1 MNKYTF
7 KTFLFITL
15 IVLGSCKNVIRDEA
29 PNIVLIVADDLGW
42 TDVSYM
48 GSSFYETSNIDKL
61 SKNGMTF
68 LNGYASSA
76 NCAPSRATMLT
87 GKYHPYHGIY
97 TVRNSDRGNRKTRK
111 IIPIKTKTK
120 LEHNHFI
127 IPEMLKSRGYVNGH
141 FGKWHMGDEPNF
153 MPNNQGFDESFFI
166 NKSNNQTKKIWTGG
180 EVTQNP
186 FDNKLLTEAFT
197 NGAKAFIKKNKDLPF
212 FLYVPYSAPHFP
224 LEAHPDWKGKSDYG
238 VYGDVV
244 EEMDARV
251 GEILTELDVNNLS
264 ERTIVVFMSDN
275 GPEPLTK
282 ESKAIPFR
290 GKKWSA
296 LEGGNRVPCIIKSPG
311 KSKGVTVYN
320 KTVSAMDMLPSLAH
334 ACGINIPERSGETPP
349 IDGVNLWDELTGKK
363 LEANGRPD
371 LLFWHGADGFQA
383 IRMGAW
389 KLFLNRRDA
398 ELSGEGPALFKLKN
412 DIKERND
419 LSKLFPAIVTKM
431 TGVASQR
438 LRQLRGDL
446 FLWGEWNN

>member
-1 MNKYTF
+1 MIKLF
-7 KTFLFITL
+7 FPFLASLFL
-15 IVLGSCKNVIRDEA
+15 AVSSGQQRPNV
-29 PNIVLIVADDLGW
+29 VLILSDDLGYHDLGCYGHPKIK
-42 TDVSYM
+42 TPIIDQLAKDGVRLT
-48 GSSFYETSNIDKL
+48 SFYSGSTVC
-61 SKNGMTF
+61 T
-68 LNGYASSA
+68 
-76 NCAPSRATMLT
+76 PSRMALLT
-87 GKYHPYHGIY
+87 GSYPVRYGWSKGVVGHIMEKKRGLSPKATTMAEIFKEAGYKTGI
-97 TVRNSDRGNRKTRK
+97 
-111 IIPIKTKTK
+111 
-120 LEHNHFI
+120 
-127 IPEMLKSRGYVNGH
+127 
-141 FGKWHMGDEPNF
+141 FGKWHLGDEPNF

-197 NGAKAFIKKNKDLPF
+197 NGAKAFIKKNKDIPF

-251 GEILTELDVNNLS
+251 GEILTELNVNNLS
-264 ERTIVVFMSDN
+264 EKTIVVFMSDN

-296 LEGGNRVPCIIKSPG
+296 LEGGNRVPCIIKSPS
-311 KSKGVTVYN
+311 KSKGGTVYN

-349 IDGVNLWDELTGKK
+349 IDGVNLWDELIGKK
-363 LEANGRPD
+363 LEAKGRPD

-383 IRMGAW
+383 IRIGDW
-389 KLFLNRRDA
+389 KLFFNRRDA
-398 ELSGEGPALFKLKN
+398 ELSGEGPALFKVKD

-419 LSKLFPAIVTKM
+419 LSKLFPSIVTKM

-438 LRQLRGDL
+438 LESIKRRSIPLGKVK
-446 FLWGEWNN
+446 

>member
-1 MNKYTF
+1 MIKLF
-7 KTFLFITL
+7 FPFLASLFL
-15 IVLGSCKNVIRDEA
+15 AVSSGQQRPNV
-29 PNIVLIVADDLGW
+29 VLILSDDLGYHDLGCYGHPKIK
-42 TDVSYM
+42 TPIIDQLAKDGVRLT
-48 GSSFYETSNIDKL
+48 SFYSGSTVC
-61 SKNGMTF
+61 T
-68 LNGYASSA
+68 
-76 NCAPSRATMLT
+76 PSRMALLT
-87 GKYHPYHGIY
+87 GSYPVRYGWSKGVVGHIMEKKRGLSPKATTMAEIFKEAGYKTGI
-97 TVRNSDRGNRKTRK
+97 
-111 IIPIKTKTK
+111 
-120 LEHNHFI
+120 
-127 IPEMLKSRGYVNGH
+127 
-141 FGKWHMGDEPNF
+141 FGKWHLGDEPNF

-197 NGAKAFIKKNKDLPF
+197 NGAKAFIKKNKDVPF

-251 GEILTELDVNNLS
+251 GEILTELNVNNLS

-296 LEGGNRVPCIIKSPG
+296 LEGGNRVPCIIKSPC
-311 KSKGVTVYN
+311 KSKGGTVYN

-349 IDGVNLWDELTGKK
+349 IDGVNLWDELIGKK
-363 LEANGRPD
+363 LEAKGRPD

-383 IRMGAW
+383 IRIGDW
-389 KLFLNRRDA
+389 KLFFNRRDA
-398 ELSGEGPALFKLKN
+398 ELSGEGPALFKVKD

-419 LSKLFPAIVTKM
+419 LSKLFPSIVTKM

-438 LRQLRGDL
+438 LESIKRRSIPLGKVK
-446 FLWGEWNN
+446 

>member
-1 MNKYTF
+1 MIKLF
-7 KTFLFITL
+7 FPFLASLFL
-15 IVLGSCKNVIRDEA
+15 AVSSGQQRPNV
-29 PNIVLIVADDLGW
+29 VLILSDDLGYHDLGCYGHPKIK
-42 TDVSYM
+42 TPIIDQLAKDGVRLT
-48 GSSFYETSNIDKL
+48 SFYSGSTVC
-61 SKNGMTF
+61 T
-68 LNGYASSA
+68 
-76 NCAPSRATMLT
+76 PSRMALLT
-87 GKYHPYHGIY
+87 GSYPVRYGWSKGVVGHIMEKKRGLSPKATTMAEIFKEAGYKTGI
-97 TVRNSDRGNRKTRK
+97 
-111 IIPIKTKTK
+111 
-120 LEHNHFI
+120 
-127 IPEMLKSRGYVNGH
+127 
-141 FGKWHMGDEPNF
+141 FGKWHLGDEPNF

-197 NGAKAFIKKNKDLPF
+197 NGAKAFIKKNKDVPF

-349 IDGVNLWDELTGKK
+349 IDGVNLWDELIGKK
-363 LEANGRPD
+363 LETSGRPD

-398 ELSGEGPALFKLKN
+398 ELSGDGPALFKVKD

-438 LRQLRGDL
+438 LESIKRRSIPLGRVKQ
-446 FLWGEWNN
+446 

>member
-1 MNKYTF
+1 MIKLF
-7 KTFLFITL
+7 FPFLASLFL
-15 IVLGSCKNVIRDEA
+15 AVSSGQQRPNV
-29 PNIVLIVADDLGW
+29 VLILSDDLGYHDLGCYGHPKIK
-42 TDVSYM
+42 TPVIDRLAQEGVRLT
-48 GSSFYETSNIDKL
+48 SFYSGATVC
-61 SKNGMTF
+61 T
-68 LNGYASSA
+68 
-76 NCAPSRATMLT
+76 PSRMALLT
-87 GKYHPYHGIY
+87 GSYPVRYGWSKGVVGHIMEKKRGLSPKATTMAEVFKDAGYKTGI
-97 TVRNSDRGNRKTRK
+97 
-111 IIPIKTKTK
+111 
-120 LEHNHFI
+120 
-127 IPEMLKSRGYVNGH
+127 
-141 FGKWHMGDEPNF
+141 FGKWHLGDEPDF

-186 FDNKLLTEAFT
+186 FDNKLLTEEFT
-197 NGAKAFIKKNKDLPF
+197 NGAKAFIKKNKDVPF

-251 GEILTELDVNNLS
+251 GEILIELKENNLS
-264 ERTIVVFMSDN
+264 EKTIVVFMSDN

-296 LEGGNRVPCIIKSPG
+296 LEGGNRVPCIIKSSG
-311 KSKGVTVYN
+311 KSKGGGVYN
-320 KTVSAMDMLPSLAH
+320 KTVSAMDMLPSLAY
-334 ACGINIPERSGETPP
+334 ACGIDISERSTDVPP
-349 IDGVNLWDELTGKK
+349 IDGINLWDELTGKK
-363 LEANGRPD
+363 AEAEGRPD

-398 ELSGEGPALFKLKN
+398 ELSGEGPALFKVKD

-431 TGVASQR
+431 KGVASQR
-438 LRQLRGDL
+438 LESIQKRFIPLGRVKQ
-446 FLWGEWNN
+446 

>member
-1 MNKYTF
+1 MIKLF
-7 KTFLFITL
+7 FPFLASLFL
-15 IVLGSCKNVIRDEA
+15 AVSSGQQRPNV
-29 PNIVLIVADDLGW
+29 VLILSDDLGYHDLGCYGHPKIK
-42 TDVSYM
+42 TPVIDQLAQEGVRLT
-48 GSSFYETSNIDKL
+48 SFYSGATVC
-61 SKNGMTF
+61 T
-68 LNGYASSA
+68 
-76 NCAPSRATMLT
+76 PSRMALLT
-87 GKYHPYHGIY
+87 GSYPVRYGWSKGVVGHIMEKKRGLSPKATTMAEVFKDAGYKTGI
-97 TVRNSDRGNRKTRK
+97 
-111 IIPIKTKTK
+111 
-120 LEHNHFI
+120 
-127 IPEMLKSRGYVNGH
+127 
-141 FGKWHMGDEPNF
+141 FGKWHLGDEPDF

-186 FDNKLLTEAFT
+186 FDNKLLTEEFT
-197 NGAKAFIKKNKDLPF
+197 NGAKAFIKKNKDVPF

-251 GEILTELDVNNLS
+251 GEILIELKENNLS
-264 ERTIVVFMSDN
+264 EKTIVVFMSDN

-282 ESKAIPFR
+282 ESKAIPLR

-296 LEGGNRVPCIIKSPG
+296 LEGGNRVPCIIKSSG
-311 KSKGVTVYN
+311 KSKGGGVYN
-320 KTVSAMDMLPSLAH
+320 KTVSAMDMLPSLAY
-334 ACGINIPERSGETPP
+334 ACGIDIPERSTDVPP
-349 IDGVNLWDELTGKK
+349 IDGINLWDELTGKK
-363 LEANGRPD
+363 AEAEGRPD

-398 ELSGEGPALFKLKN
+398 ELSGEGPALFKVKD

-431 TGVASQR
+431 KGVASQR
-438 LRQLRGDL
+438 LESIQKRFIPLGRVKQ
-446 FLWGEWNN
+446 

>member
-1 MNKYTF
+1 MIKLF
-7 KTFLFITL
+7 FPFLASLFL
-15 IVLGSCKNVIRDEA
+15 AVSSGQQRPNV
-29 PNIVLIVADDLGW
+29 VLILSDDLGYHDLGCYGHPKIK
-42 TDVSYM
+42 TPIIDQLAKDGVRLT
-48 GSSFYETSNIDKL
+48 SFYSGSTVC
-61 SKNGMTF
+61 T
-68 LNGYASSA
+68 
-76 NCAPSRATMLT
+76 PSRMALLT
-87 GKYHPYHGIY
+87 GSYPVRYGWSKGVVGHIMEKKRGLSPKATTMAEIFKEAGYKTGI
-97 TVRNSDRGNRKTRK
+97 
-111 IIPIKTKTK
+111 
-120 LEHNHFI
+120 
-127 IPEMLKSRGYVNGH
+127 
-141 FGKWHMGDEPNF
+141 FGKWHLGDEPNF

-197 NGAKAFIKKNKDLPF
+197 NGAKAFIKKNKDVPF

-349 IDGVNLWDELTGKK
+349 IDGVNLWDELIGKK
-363 LEANGRPD
+363 LETSGRPD

-389 KLFLNRRDA
+389 KLFLNRKDA
-398 ELSGEGPALFKLKN
+398 ELSGDGPALFKVKD

-438 LRQLRGDL
+438 LESIKRRSIPLGRVK
-446 FLWGEWNN
+446 

>member
-1 MNKYTF
+1 MIKLF
-7 KTFLFITL
+7 FPFLASLFL
-15 IVLGSCKNVIRDEA
+15 AVSSGQQRPNV
-29 PNIVLIVADDLGW
+29 VLILSDDLGYHDLGCYGHPKIK
-42 TDVSYM
+42 TPIIDQLAKDGVRLT
-48 GSSFYETSNIDKL
+48 SFYSGSTVC
-61 SKNGMTF
+61 T
-68 LNGYASSA
+68 
-76 NCAPSRATMLT
+76 PSRMALLT
-87 GKYHPYHGIY
+87 GSYPVRYGWSKGVVGHIMEKKRGLSPKATTMAEIFKEAGYKTGI
-97 TVRNSDRGNRKTRK
+97 
-111 IIPIKTKTK
+111 
-120 LEHNHFI
+120 
-127 IPEMLKSRGYVNGH
+127 
-141 FGKWHMGDEPNF
+141 FGKWHLGDEPNF

-197 NGAKAFIKKNKDLPF
+197 NGAKAFIKKNKDVPF

-251 GEILTELDVNNLS
+251 GEILTELNVNNLS

-296 LEGGNRVPCIIKSPG
+296 LEGGNRVPCIIKSPS
-311 KSKGVTVYN
+311 KSKGGTVYN

-334 ACGINIPERSGETPP
+334 ACGINIPERSGESPP
-349 IDGVNLWDELTGKK
+349 IDGVNLWDELIGKK
-363 LEANGRPD
+363 LEAKGRPD

-383 IRMGAW
+383 IRIGDW
-389 KLFLNRRDA
+389 KLFFNRRDA
-398 ELSGEGPALFKLKN
+398 ELSGEGPALFKVKD

-419 LSKLFPAIVTKM
+419 LSKLFPSIVTKM

-438 LRQLRGDL
+438 LESIKRRSIPLGKVK
-446 FLWGEWNN
+446 

>member
-1 MNKYTF
+1 MIKLF
-7 KTFLFITL
+7 FPFLASLFL
-15 IVLGSCKNVIRDEA
+15 AVSSGQQRPNV
-29 PNIVLIVADDLGW
+29 VLILSDDLGYHDLGCYGHPKIK
-42 TDVSYM
+42 TPIIDQLAKDGVRLT
-48 GSSFYETSNIDKL
+48 SFYSGSTVC
-61 SKNGMTF
+61 T
-68 LNGYASSA
+68 
-76 NCAPSRATMLT
+76 PSRMALLT
-87 GKYHPYHGIY
+87 GSYPVRYGWSKGVVGHIMEKKRGLSPKATTMAEIFKEAGYKTGI
-97 TVRNSDRGNRKTRK
+97 
-111 IIPIKTKTK
+111 
-120 LEHNHFI
+120 
-127 IPEMLKSRGYVNGH
+127 
-141 FGKWHMGDEPNF
+141 FGKWHLGDEPNF

-197 NGAKAFIKKNKDLPF
+197 NGAKAFIKKNKDIPF

-251 GEILTELDVNNLS
+251 GEILTELNVNNLS

-296 LEGGNRVPCIIKSPG
+296 LEGGNRVPCIIKSPS
-311 KSKGVTVYN
+311 KSKGGTVYN

-349 IDGVNLWDELTGKK
+349 IDGVNLWDELIGKK
-363 LEANGRPD
+363 LEAKGRPD

-383 IRMGAW
+383 IRIGDW
-389 KLFLNRRDA
+389 KLFFNRRDA
-398 ELSGEGPALFKLKN
+398 ELSGDGPALFKVKD

-419 LSKLFPAIVTKM
+419 LSKLFPSIVTKM

-438 LRQLRGDL
+438 LESIKRRSIPLGKVK
-446 FLWGEWNN
+446 

>member
-1 MNKYTF
+1 MIKLF
-7 KTFLFITL
+7 FPFLASLFL
-15 IVLGSCKNVIRDEA
+15 AVSSGEQR
-29 PNIVLIVADDLGW
+29 PNIVLILSDDLGYHDLGCYGHPKIK
-42 TDVSYM
+42 TPVIDQLAQEGVRLT
-48 GSSFYETSNIDKL
+48 SFYSGATVC
-61 SKNGMTF
+61 T
-68 LNGYASSA
+68 
-76 NCAPSRATMLT
+76 PSRMALLT
-87 GKYHPYHGIY
+87 GSYPVRYGWSKGVVGHIMEKKKGLSSKAMTMAEIFKDAGYKTGI
-97 TVRNSDRGNRKTRK
+97 
-111 IIPIKTKTK
+111 
-120 LEHNHFI
+120 
-127 IPEMLKSRGYVNGH
+127 
-141 FGKWHMGDEPNF
+141 FGKWHLGDEPDF

-186 FDNKLLTEAFT
+186 FDNKLLTEEFT
-197 NGAKAFIKKNKDLPF
+197 NGAKAFIKKNKDVPF

-251 GEILTELDVNNLS
+251 GEILTELKENNLS
-264 ERTIVVFMSDN
+264 EKTIVVFMSDN

-296 LEGGNRVPCIIKSPG
+296 LEGGNRVPCIIKCSS
-311 KSKGVTVYN
+311 KSKGGGVYN
-320 KTVSAMDMLPSLAH
+320 KTVSAMDMLPSLAY
-334 ACGINIPERSGETPP
+334 ACGIDISERSTDVPP
-349 IDGVNLWDELTGKK
+349 IDGINLWDELTGKK
-363 LEANGRPD
+363 AEAEGRPD

-398 ELSGEGPALFKLKN
+398 ELSGEGPALFKVKD

-431 TGVASQR
+431 KGVASQR
-438 LRQLRGDL
+438 LESIQKRSIPLGRVK
-446 FLWGEWNN
+446 

>member
-1 MNKYTF
+1 MIKLF
-7 KTFLFITL
+7 FPFLASLFL
-15 IVLGSCKNVIRDEA
+15 AVSSGQQR
-29 PNIVLIVADDLGW
+29 PNIVLILSDDLGYHDLGCYGHPKIK
-42 TDVSYM
+42 TPVIDQLAQEGVRLT
-48 GSSFYETSNIDKL
+48 SFYSGATVC
-61 SKNGMTF
+61 T
-68 LNGYASSA
+68 
-76 NCAPSRATMLT
+76 PSRMALLT
-87 GKYHPYHGIY
+87 GSYPVRYGWSKGVVGHIMEKKKGLSSKAMTMAEIFKDAGYKTGI
-97 TVRNSDRGNRKTRK
+97 
-111 IIPIKTKTK
+111 
-120 LEHNHFI
+120 
-127 IPEMLKSRGYVNGH
+127 
-141 FGKWHMGDEPNF
+141 FGKWHLGDEPDF

-186 FDNKLLTEAFT
+186 FDNKLLTEEFT
-197 NGAKAFIKKNKDLPF
+197 NGAKAFIKKNKDVPF

-251 GEILTELDVNNLS
+251 GEILTELKENNLS
-264 ERTIVVFMSDN
+264 EKTIVVFMSDN

-296 LEGGNRVPCIIKSPG
+296 LEGGNRVPCIIKCSS
-311 KSKGVTVYN
+311 KSKGGGVYN
-320 KTVSAMDMLPSLAH
+320 KTVSAMDMLPSLAY
-334 ACGINIPERSGETPP
+334 ACGIDISERSTDVPP
-349 IDGVNLWDELTGKK
+349 IDGINLWDELTGKK
-363 LEANGRPD
+363 AEAEGRPD

-398 ELSGEGPALFKLKN
+398 ELSGEGPALFKVKD

-431 TGVASQR
+431 KGVASQR
-438 LRQLRGDL
+438 LESIQKRSIPLGRVKQ
-446 FLWGEWNN
+446 

>member
-1 MNKYTF
+1 MIKLF
-7 KTFLFITL
+7 FPFLASLFL
-15 IVLGSCKNVIRDEA
+15 AVSSGEQR
-29 PNIVLIVADDLGW
+29 PNIVLILSDDLGYHDLGCYGHPKIK
-42 TDVSYM
+42 TPVIDQLAQEGVRLT
-48 GSSFYETSNIDKL
+48 SFYSGATVC
-61 SKNGMTF
+61 T
-68 LNGYASSA
+68 
-76 NCAPSRATMLT
+76 PSRMALLT
-87 GKYHPYHGIY
+87 GSYPVRYGWSKGVVGHIMEKKKGLSSKAMTMAEIFKDAGYKTGI
-97 TVRNSDRGNRKTRK
+97 
-111 IIPIKTKTK
+111 
-120 LEHNHFI
+120 
-127 IPEMLKSRGYVNGH
+127 
-141 FGKWHMGDEPNF
+141 FGKWHLGDEPDF

-186 FDNKLLTEAFT
+186 FDNKLLTEEFT
-197 NGAKAFIKKNKDLPF
+197 NGAKAFIKKNKDVPF

-251 GEILTELDVNNLS
+251 GEILTELKENNLS
-264 ERTIVVFMSDN
+264 EKTIVVFMSDN

-296 LEGGNRVPCIIKSPG
+296 LEGGNRVPCIIKSSG
-311 KSKGVTVYN
+311 KSKGGGVYN
-320 KTVSAMDMLPSLAH
+320 KTVSAMDMLPSLAY
-334 ACGINIPERSGETPP
+334 ACGIDISERSTDVPP
-349 IDGVNLWDELTGKK
+349 IDGINLWDELTGKK
-363 LEANGRPD
+363 AEAEGRPD

-389 KLFLNRRDA
+389 KLFLDRRDA
-398 ELSGEGPALFKLKN
+398 ELSGEGPALFKVKD

-431 TGVASQR
+431 KGVASQR
-438 LRQLRGDL
+438 LESIQKRSIPLGRVK
-446 FLWGEWNN
+446 

>member
-1 MNKYTF
+1 MIKLF
-7 KTFLFITL
+7 FPFLASLFL
-15 IVLGSCKNVIRDEA
+15 AVSSGQQRPNV
-29 PNIVLIVADDLGW
+29 VLILSDDLGYHDLGCYGHPKIK
-42 TDVSYM
+42 TPIIDQLAKDGVRLT
-48 GSSFYETSNIDKL
+48 SFYSGSTVC
-61 SKNGMTF
+61 T
-68 LNGYASSA
+68 
-76 NCAPSRATMLT
+76 PSRMALLT
-87 GKYHPYHGIY
+87 GSYPVRYGWSKGVVGHIMEKKRGLSPKATTMAEIFKEAGYKTGI
-97 TVRNSDRGNRKTRK
+97 
-111 IIPIKTKTK
+111 
-120 LEHNHFI
+120 
-127 IPEMLKSRGYVNGH
+127 
-141 FGKWHMGDEPNF
+141 FGKWHLGDEPNF

-197 NGAKAFIKKNKDLPF
+197 NGAKAFIKKNKDFPF

-398 ELSGEGPALFKLKN
+398 ELSGEGPALFKVKD

-438 LRQLRGDL
+438 LESIKRRSIPLGKVK
-446 FLWGEWNN
+446 

>member
-1 MNKYTF
+1 MIKLF
-7 KTFLFITL
+7 FPFLASLFL
-15 IVLGSCKNVIRDEA
+15 AVSSGQQRPNV
-29 PNIVLIVADDLGW
+29 VLILSDDLGYHDLGCYGHPKIK
-42 TDVSYM
+42 TPVIDQLAQEGVRLT
-48 GSSFYETSNIDKL
+48 SFYSGATVC
-61 SKNGMTF
+61 T
-68 LNGYASSA
+68 
-76 NCAPSRATMLT
+76 PSRMALLT
-87 GKYHPYHGIY
+87 GSYPVRYGWSKGVVGHIMEKKRGLSPKATTMAEVFKDAGYKTGI
-97 TVRNSDRGNRKTRK
+97 
-111 IIPIKTKTK
+111 
-120 LEHNHFI
+120 
-127 IPEMLKSRGYVNGH
+127 
-141 FGKWHMGDEPNF
+141 FGKWHLGDEPDF

-186 FDNKLLTEAFT
+186 FDNKLLTEEFT
-197 NGAKAFIKKNKDLPF
+197 NGAKAFIKKNKDVPF

-251 GEILTELDVNNLS
+251 GEILTELKENNLS
-264 ERTIVVFMSDN
+264 EKTIVVFMSDN

-296 LEGGNRVPCIIKSPG
+296 LEGGNRVPCIIKSSG
-311 KSKGVTVYN
+311 KSKGGGVYN
-320 KTVSAMDMLPSLAH
+320 KTVSAMDILPSLAY
-334 ACGINIPERSGETPP
+334 ACGIDISERSTDVPP
-349 IDGVNLWDELTGKK
+349 IDGINLWDELIGKK
-363 LEANGRPD
+363 AEAEGRPD

-398 ELSGEGPALFKLKN
+398 ELSGEGPALFKVKD

-431 TGVASQR
+431 KGVASQR
-438 LRQLRGDL
+438 LESIQKRFIPLGRVKQ
-446 FLWGEWNN
+446 

>member
-1 MNKYTF
+1 MIKLF
-7 KTFLFITL
+7 FPFLASLFL
-15 IVLGSCKNVIRDEA
+15 AVSSGEQR
-29 PNIVLIVADDLGW
+29 PNIVLILSDDLGYHDLGCYGHPKIK
-42 TDVSYM
+42 TPVIDQLAQEGVRLT
-48 GSSFYETSNIDKL
+48 SFYSGATVC
-61 SKNGMTF
+61 T
-68 LNGYASSA
+68 
-76 NCAPSRATMLT
+76 PSRMALLT
-87 GKYHPYHGIY
+87 GSYPVRYGWSKGVVGHIMEKKRGLSPKATTMAEVFKDAGYKTGI
-97 TVRNSDRGNRKTRK
+97 
-111 IIPIKTKTK
+111 
-120 LEHNHFI
+120 
-127 IPEMLKSRGYVNGH
+127 
-141 FGKWHMGDEPNF
+141 FGKWHLGDEPDF

-186 FDNKLLTEAFT
+186 FDNKLLTEEFT
-197 NGAKAFIKKNKDLPF
+197 NGAKAFIKKNKDVPF

-224 LEAHPDWKGKSDYG
+224 LEAHPDWKAKSDYG

-251 GEILTELDVNNLS
+251 GEILTELKENNLS
-264 ERTIVVFMSDN
+264 EKTIVVFMSDN

-296 LEGGNRVPCIIKSPG
+296 LEGGNRVPCIIKCSS
-311 KSKGVTVYN
+311 KSKGGGVYN
-320 KTVSAMDMLPSLAH
+320 KTVSAMDMLPSLAY
-334 ACGINIPERSGETPP
+334 ACGIDISERSTDVPP
-349 IDGVNLWDELTGKK
+349 IDGINLWDELTGKK
-363 LEANGRPD
+363 AEAEGRPD

-398 ELSGEGPALFKLKN
+398 ELSGEGPALFKVKD

-431 TGVASQR
+431 KGVASQR
-438 LRQLRGDL
+438 LESIQKRSIPLGRVKQ
-446 FLWGEWNN
+446 

>member
-1 MNKYTF
+1 MIKLF
-7 KTFLFITL
+7 FPFLASLFL
-15 IVLGSCKNVIRDEA
+15 AVSSGQQRPNV
-29 PNIVLIVADDLGW
+29 VLILSDDLGYHDLGCYGHPKIK
-42 TDVSYM
+42 TPIIDQLAKDGVRLT
-48 GSSFYETSNIDKL
+48 SFYSGSTVC
-61 SKNGMTF
+61 T
-68 LNGYASSA
+68 
-76 NCAPSRATMLT
+76 PSRMALLT
-87 GKYHPYHGIY
+87 GSYPVRYGWSKGVVGHIMEKKRGLSPKATTMAEIFKEAGYKTGI
-97 TVRNSDRGNRKTRK
+97 
-111 IIPIKTKTK
+111 
-120 LEHNHFI
+120 
-127 IPEMLKSRGYVNGH
+127 
-141 FGKWHMGDEPNF
+141 FGKWHLGDEPNF

-251 GEILTELDVNNLS
+251 GEILTELNVNNLS
-264 ERTIVVFMSDN
+264 EKTIVVFMSDN

-311 KSKGVTVYN
+311 KSKEGTVYN

-349 IDGVNLWDELTGKK
+349 IDGVNLWDELIGKK
-363 LEANGRPD
+363 LEAKGRPD

-398 ELSGEGPALFKLKN
+398 QLSGEGPALFKVKD

-438 LRQLRGDL
+438 LESIKRRSIPLGKVK
-446 FLWGEWNN
+446 

>member
-1 MNKYTF
+1 MIKLF
-7 KTFLFITL
+7 FPFLASLFL
-15 IVLGSCKNVIRDEA
+15 AVSSGEQR
-29 PNIVLIVADDLGW
+29 PNIVLILSDDLGYHDLGCYGHPKIK
-42 TDVSYM
+42 TPVIDQLAQEGVRLT
-48 GSSFYETSNIDKL
+48 SFYSGATVC
-61 SKNGMTF
+61 T
-68 LNGYASSA
+68 
-76 NCAPSRATMLT
+76 PSRMALLT
-87 GKYHPYHGIY
+87 GSYPVRYGWSKGVVGHIMEKKRGLSPKATTMAEVFKDAGYKTGI
-97 TVRNSDRGNRKTRK
+97 
-111 IIPIKTKTK
+111 
-120 LEHNHFI
+120 
-127 IPEMLKSRGYVNGH
+127 
-141 FGKWHMGDEPNF
+141 FGKWHLGDEPDF

-186 FDNKLLTEAFT
+186 FDNKLLTEEFT
-197 NGAKAFIKKNKDLPF
+197 NGAKAFIKKNKDVPF

-251 GEILTELDVNNLS
+251 GEILIELKENNLS
-264 ERTIVVFMSDN
+264 EKTIVVFMSDN

-296 LEGGNRVPCIIKSPG
+296 LEGGNRVPCIIKSSG
-311 KSKGVTVYN
+311 KSKGGGVYN
-320 KTVSAMDMLPSLAH
+320 KTVSAMDILPSLAY
-334 ACGINIPERSGETPP
+334 ACGIDISERSTDVPP
-349 IDGVNLWDELTGKK
+349 IDGINLWDELTGKK
-363 LEANGRPD
+363 AEAEGRPD

-389 KLFLNRRDA
+389 KLFLDRRDA
-398 ELSGEGPALFKLKN
+398 ELSGEGPALFKVKD

-431 TGVASQR
+431 KGVASQR
-438 LRQLRGDL
+438 LESIQKRSIPLGRVKQ
-446 FLWGEWNN
+446 

>member
-1 MNKYTF
+1 MIKLF
-7 KTFLFITL
+7 FPFLASLFL
-15 IVLGSCKNVIRDEA
+15 AVSSGQQRPNV
-29 PNIVLIVADDLGW
+29 VLILSDDLGYHDLGCYGHPKIK
-42 TDVSYM
+42 TPIIDQLAKDGVRLT
-48 GSSFYETSNIDKL
+48 SFYSGSTVC
-61 SKNGMTF
+61 T
-68 LNGYASSA
+68 
-76 NCAPSRATMLT
+76 PSRMALLT
-87 GKYHPYHGIY
+87 GSYPVRYGWSKGVVGHIMEKKRGLSPKATTMAEIFKEAGYKTGI
-97 TVRNSDRGNRKTRK
+97 
-111 IIPIKTKTK
+111 
-120 LEHNHFI
+120 
-127 IPEMLKSRGYVNGH
+127 
-141 FGKWHMGDEPNF
+141 FGKWHLGDEPNF

-197 NGAKAFIKKNKDLPF
+197 NGAKAFIKKNKDVPF

-251 GEILTELDVNNLS
+251 GEILTELNVNNLS
-264 ERTIVVFMSDN
+264 EKTIVVFMSDN

-296 LEGGNRVPCIIKSPG
+296 LEGGNRVPCIIKSPS
-311 KSKGVTVYN
+311 KSKGLTVYN

-349 IDGVNLWDELTGKK
+349 IDGVNLWDELIGKK
-363 LEANGRPD
+363 LETSGRPD

-398 ELSGEGPALFKLKN
+398 QLSGEGPALFKVKD

-438 LRQLRGDL
+438 LESIKRRSIPLGRVK
-446 FLWGEWNN
+446 

>member
-1 MNKYTF
+1 MIKLF
-7 KTFLFITL
+7 FPFLASLFL
-15 IVLGSCKNVIRDEA
+15 AVSSGQQRPNV
-29 PNIVLIVADDLGW
+29 VLILSDDLGYHDLGCYGHPKIK
-42 TDVSYM
+42 TPIIDQLAKDGVRLT
-48 GSSFYETSNIDKL
+48 SFYSGSTVC
-61 SKNGMTF
+61 T
-68 LNGYASSA
+68 
-76 NCAPSRATMLT
+76 PSRMALLT
-87 GKYHPYHGIY
+87 GSYPVRYGWSKGVVGHIMEKKRGLSPKATTMAEIFKEAGYKTGI
-97 TVRNSDRGNRKTRK
+97 
-111 IIPIKTKTK
+111 
-120 LEHNHFI
+120 
-127 IPEMLKSRGYVNGH
+127 
-141 FGKWHMGDEPNF
+141 FGKWHLGDEPNF

-251 GEILTELDVNNLS
+251 GEILTELNVNNLS

-349 IDGVNLWDELTGKK
+349 IDGVNLWDELIGKK
-363 LEANGRPD
+363 LEAKGRPD

-389 KLFLNRRDA
+389 KLFLNRKDA
-398 ELSGEGPALFKLKN
+398 ELSGDGPALFKVMD

-438 LRQLRGDL
+438 LESIKRRSIPLGKVK
-446 FLWGEWNN
+446 

>member
-1 MNKYTF
+1 MIKLF
-7 KTFLFITL
+7 FPFLASLFL
-15 IVLGSCKNVIRDEA
+15 AVSSGQQRPNV
-29 PNIVLIVADDLGW
+29 VLILSDDLGYHDLGCYGHPKIKSPIIDQLAKDGVRL
-42 TDVSYM
+42 T
-48 GSSFYETSNIDKL
+48 SFYSGSTVC
-61 SKNGMTF
+61 T
-68 LNGYASSA
+68 
-76 NCAPSRATMLT
+76 PSRMALLT
-87 GKYHPYHGIY
+87 GSYPVRYGWSKGVVGHIMEKKRGLSPKATTMAEIFKEAGYKTGI
-97 TVRNSDRGNRKTRK
+97 
-111 IIPIKTKTK
+111 
-120 LEHNHFI
+120 
-127 IPEMLKSRGYVNGH
+127 
-141 FGKWHMGDEPNF
+141 FGKWHLGDEPNF

-197 NGAKAFIKKNKDLPF
+197 NGAKAFIKKNKDVPF

-251 GEILTELDVNNLS
+251 GEILTELNVNNLS
-264 ERTIVVFMSDN
+264 EKTIVVFMSDN

-296 LEGGNRVPCIIKSPG
+296 LEGGNRVPCIIKSPS
-311 KSKGVTVYN
+311 KSKGGTVYN

-349 IDGVNLWDELTGKK
+349 IDGVNLWDELIGKK
-363 LEANGRPD
+363 LEAKGRPD

-383 IRMGAW
+383 IRIGDW
-389 KLFLNRRDA
+389 KLFFNRRDA
-398 ELSGEGPALFKLKN
+398 ELSGDGPALFKVKD

-419 LSKLFPAIVTKM
+419 LSKLFPSIVTKM

-438 LRQLRGDL
+438 LESIKRRSIPLGRVK
-446 FLWGEWNN
+446 

>member
-1 MNKYTF
+1 MIKLF
-7 KTFLFITL
+7 FPFLASLFL
-15 IVLGSCKNVIRDEA
+15 AVSSGQQRPNV
-29 PNIVLIVADDLGW
+29 VLILSDDLGYHDLGCYGHPKIK
-42 TDVSYM
+42 TPIIDQLAKDGVRLT
-48 GSSFYETSNIDKL
+48 SFYSGSTVC
-61 SKNGMTF
+61 T
-68 LNGYASSA
+68 
-76 NCAPSRATMLT
+76 PSRMALLT
-87 GKYHPYHGIY
+87 GSYPVRYGWSKGVVGHIMEKKRGLSPKATTMAEIFKEAGYKTGI
-97 TVRNSDRGNRKTRK
+97 
-111 IIPIKTKTK
+111 
-120 LEHNHFI
+120 
-127 IPEMLKSRGYVNGH
+127 
-141 FGKWHMGDEPNF
+141 FGKWHLGDEPNF

-251 GEILTELDVNNLS
+251 GEILTELNVNNLS
-264 ERTIVVFMSDN
+264 EKTIVVFMSDN

-311 KSKGVTVYN
+311 KSKGLTVYN

-349 IDGVNLWDELTGKK
+349 IDGVNLWDELIGKK
-363 LEANGRPD
+363 LETSGRPD

-398 ELSGEGPALFKLKN
+398 ELSGDGPALFKVKD

-438 LRQLRGDL
+438 LESIKRRSIPLGRVKQ
-446 FLWGEWNN
+446 

>member
-1 MNKYTF
+1 MIKLF
-7 KTFLFITL
+7 FPFLASLFL
-15 IVLGSCKNVIRDEA
+15 AVSSGQQRPNV
-29 PNIVLIVADDLGW
+29 VLILSDDLGYHDLGCYGHPKIK
-42 TDVSYM
+42 TPIIDQLAKDGVRLT
-48 GSSFYETSNIDKL
+48 SFYSGSTVC
-61 SKNGMTF
+61 T
-68 LNGYASSA
+68 
-76 NCAPSRATMLT
+76 PSRMALLT
-87 GKYHPYHGIY
+87 GSYPVRYGWSKGVVGHIMEKKRGLSPKATTMAEIFKEAGYKTGI
-97 TVRNSDRGNRKTRK
+97 
-111 IIPIKTKTK
+111 
-120 LEHNHFI
+120 
-127 IPEMLKSRGYVNGH
+127 
-141 FGKWHMGDEPNF
+141 FGKWHLGDEPNF
-153 MPNNQGFDESFFI
+153 MPNNQGFDKSLFI

-438 LRQLRGDL
+438 LESIKRRSIPLGRVKQ
-446 FLWGEWNN
+446 